1 MSAAGAKNL
10 RGIYAPG
17 GASGFCLYALQENT
31 GALQSPRLVASGTY
45 VNTAITHSVFEHG
58 SERQASFRAMMLG
71 AIGVVFGDIG
81 TSPLY
86 TIKEAFSP
94 HYGLSPDSAT
104 VLGILSLVFWSLVIV
119 ITVKYVAVIMRADNE
134 GEGGIMALTA
144 LAQRTLS
151 PKAAYVI
158 GILGVFG
165 AALFFGDGVLTPA
178 ISVLSAVEGLQ
189 VAAPALQ
196 SWVLPITIG
205 VLLVLFATQRFGS
218 DFVGKA
224 FGPVIVVWFL
234 ALAAIGV
241 HNISA
246 NTTVLHALNP
256 WWGLRFFLAHGWH
269 GLFILGAVVLAV
281 TGGEALYAD
290 MGHFGRRPIQYAW
303 NFIVL
308 PALTIN
314 YLGQGALLLADP
326 HAVENPFYLGV
337 PAWALYPMVA
347 LATAATVIASQAV
360 ISGAYSATRQ
370 AIQLGYLPRMAIR
383 HTSQATIGQI
393 YVPSI
398 NWLLM
403 LAVIATVVGF
413 GSSTALATAYGV
425 SVTGTMLITSI
436 MLIVAMRARSAL
448 PAWLFWPLAT
458 LFVLVDVAFLSA
470 NLVKFFDGAWF
481 PIALGVLVFIVL
493 RTWGR
498 GRKLLQAEIL
508 KDGIR
513 LDTFLPGLMLAPPTR
528 VPGTAVFLTAQRNI
542 VPRALLHNLKHNK
555 VLHERNVLLTVETRA
570 VPYVPA
576 GERLSI
582 DAIGDDFYR
591 AIVRFGFMETPD
603 VPLALMRSGD
613 CGALCFDPMD
623 TTYFASRESIVA
635 RPRRGM
641 PIWRD
646 WLFAFLHRN
655 AAPATDF
662 FRIPTT
668 RLVELGA
675 PVEI

>member
-1 MSAAGAKNL
+1 MHTNDDTTVSGHAGHD
-10 RGIYAPG
+10 RT
-17 GASGFCLYALQENT
+17 GF
-31 GALQSPRLVASGTY
+31 GAL
-45 VNTAITHSVFEHG
+45 
-58 SERQASFRAMMLG
+58 MLG

-94 HYGLSPDSAT
+94 HYGLTPDHAT
-104 VLGILSLVFWSLVIV
+104 VLGILSLVFWSLMVI

-144 LAQRTLS
+144 LAQRTL
-151 PKAAYVI
+151 PAASRSAYII

-178 ISVLSAVEGLQ
+178 ISVLSAVEGLEI
-189 VAAPALQ
+189 AAPGLQ
-196 SWVLPITIG
+196 SWVLPLTIV
-205 VLLVLFATQRFGS
+205 VLVVLFATQRFGT
-218 DFVGKA
+218 DRVGRA
-224 FGPVIVVWFL
+224 FGPVIVLWFL

-241 HNISA
+241 HNIA
-246 NTTVLHALNP
+246 GNPVVLHALNP
-256 WWGLRFFLAHGWH
+256 WWGLRFFLEHGWH
-269 GLFILGAVVLAV
+269 GIFILGAVVLAV

-290 MGHFGRRPIQYAW
+290 MGHFGRLPIQYAW

-314 YLGQGALLLADP
+314 YLGQGALLLANP
-326 HAVENPFYLGV
+326 EAVANPFYLGL
-337 PAWALYPMVA
+337 PQWALYPMVG

-383 HTSQATIGQI
+383 HTSRITIGQI

-398 NWLLM
+398 NWILM
-403 LAVIATVVGF
+403 IATIATVIGF

-425 SVTGTMLITSI
+425 SVTGTMLITSV
-436 MLIVAMRARSAL
+436 MLIVAMRARSAI
-448 PAWLFWPLAT
+448 PARLFWPLAA
-458 LFVLVDVAFLSA
+458 LFVLVDVAFLFA
-470 NLVKFFDGAWF
+470 NLVKFMDGAWF
-481 PIALGVLVFIVL
+481 PILLGVVVFTLL

-498 GRKLLQAEIL
+498 GRQLLQAEIR

-513 LDTFLPGLMLAPPTR
+513 LDTFLPGLMLSPPAR
-528 VPGTAVFLTAQRNI
+528 VQGTAVFLTPQTDI
-542 VPRALLHNLKHNK
+542 VPKALLHNLKHNK
-555 VLHERNVLLTVETRA
+555 VLHERNVLLTVVTES
-570 VPYVPA
+570 VPFIPA
-576 GERLSI
+576 EARLRI
-582 DAIGDDFYR
+582 DAIADDFHR
-591 AIVRFGFMETPD
+591 ATVRYGFMETPD
-603 VPLALMRSGD
+603 VPLALMRCENAS
-613 CGALCFDPMD
+613 LCFDPMD

-635 RPRRGM
+635 GRKRGM

-646 WLFAFLHRN
+646 RLFGFMHRN

-662 FRIPTT
+662 FRIPMT